1 MTEVC
6 PEGPSDSIVRCAL
19 SLSACNQRSEIFSR
33 LNFSLL
39 PSMATT
45 VSATRCGL
53 QEGMMRGVRKLP
65 QLRLGP
71 LQPLCRT
78 SLPSLVLRLPRL
90 FFVTL
95 QVVRCCIPSFKPLS
109 SLAKW
114 PLDEIHQLAGPSGAG
129 LGAIQHICSPY
140 NRKRKTLVERAS
152 LILLPTSIP
161 LDIALAI
168 CNLLLWDVHAHH
180 TEP

>member
-1 MTEVC
+1 MC
-6 PEGPSDSIVRCAL
+6 PDGPSDSSVRCAL
-19 SLSACNQRSEIFSR
+19 SLSASNRRSEIFSR

-45 VSATRCGL
+45 VSATRRDL

-78 SLPSLVLRLPRL
+78 SLPSLVLRLPRP

-95 QVVRCCIPSFKPLS
+95 QVVLWFIPSFKTLT

-129 LGAIQHICSPY
+129 LGAIQHICVDSTIEHACKRDNSP
-140 NRKRKTLVERAS
+140 
-152 LILLPTSIP
+152 PQ
-161 LDIALAI
+161 
-168 CNLLLWDVHAHH
+168 HACSYPCPIWRRPFPVFPAC
-180 TEP
+180 TYRPYGFR